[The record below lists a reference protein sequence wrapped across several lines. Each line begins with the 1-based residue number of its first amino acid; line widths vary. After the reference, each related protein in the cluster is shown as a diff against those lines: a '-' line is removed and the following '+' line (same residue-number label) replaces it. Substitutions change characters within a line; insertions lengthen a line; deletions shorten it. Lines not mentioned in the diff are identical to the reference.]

1 MKRGREDP
9 SDAAAA
15 VVGRGSAARS
25 PNPARAVVATVV
37 AGDAVVIPRTDVMVA
52 AAVVAEETVPHA
64 SSDVKAAT
72 SDLIAAGEGGDDEG
86 GDGEGGDREGNPF
99 PPLEGPSLPPWVNY
113 VEESPFEEYV
123 TDEES
128 EVI

>member
-9 SDAAAA
+9 SDAAASAA
-15 VVGRGSAARS
+15 VVGHGSAARS

-72 SDLIAAGEGGDDEG
+72 SDLIAAGEGGD
-86 GDGEGGDREGNPF
+86 GEGGDREGNPF

-113 VEESPFEEYV
+113 GEESPFEEYV

>member
-72 SDLIAAGEGGDDEG
+72 SDLIAAGEGGD
-86 GDGEGGDREGNPF
+86 GEGGDREGNPF

-113 VEESPFEEYV
+113 GEESPFEEYV